1 MILIIED
8 DKFAKSIMME
18 TLANDGYDI
27 AGHANTGKEGIDM
40 AREYD
45 PDVITL
51 DYMLPDMNGKEILE
65 KIKRSNSH
73 AKVILISAISDPHI
87 MNECKSLGIF
97 EYLTKPVDPNTL
109 KNVVNR
115 AYASLEQEAVII
127 KMNIL

>member
-40 AREYD
+40 ANEYD
-45 PDVITL
+45 PDIITL

-65 KIKRSNSH
+65 KIKHNGSH
-73 AKVILISAISDPHI
+73 SKVILISAISDPLV

-97 EYLTKPVDPNTL
+97 DYLTKPVDPTLL
-109 KNVVNR
+109 KNVVNK
-115 AYASLEQEAVII
+115 AYACLEQEATATRV
-127 KMNIL
+127 K